1 MKKINEEVIEGYS
14 IKQLKKY
21 FSMKRYKHGQII
33 RSNSSI
39 GPFILTEI
47 SYEKRPEGTVMR
59 IEGYKE
65 EGFRAHKYAIRVNL
79 ATLKNIVISSSKVE
93 FEVIPYYTGKTEHE
107 KIIFTR

>member
-1 MKKINEEVIEGYS
+1 MKKLNEDVIEGYS

-21 FSMKRYKHGQII
+21 FSMKLYKYGQII
-33 RSNSSI
+33 RSNSNI

-65 EGFRAHKYAIRVNL
+65 EGFRTNKYAMRVNL
-79 ATLKNIVISSSKVE
+79 ATIKNIVINSNKVE

-107 KIIFTR
+107 KIIFSR